1 MINDIIWWE
10 ERNKEKIKISSKFMR
25 YMNVKKSELE
35 RKLEVILL
43 KEARERTQSNKG
55 SSTTN
60 GVLRL

>member
-1 MINDIIWWE
+1 
-10 ERNKEKIKISSKFMR
+10 MR